1 MSKQIVLMRNII
13 IVTVFAVLF
22 SLFTLWLIDSWI
34 KYPLF
39 FFEIFTIIL
48 LYLIIDNYEVNVKV
62 SFSCNVRLNWGVII
76 DSLLISSSTILF
88 LLIFMKIN
96 GGIMQVVLA
105 LLCTSLLPGY
115 ALLNVSELRQYFSR
129 VESVV
134 LAYLLSYIFTG
145 MVTLLLLPASSD
157 YRAMLILLSYI
168 GLGVSS
174 MLKHK
179 RQPQLST
186 RESFARKID
195 LLAII
200 LTIGFYIL
208 SFYFIYPGFALLPG
222 TDISRHYAN
231 SIVLGRTPDL
241 YIGSTYLFAHLHES
255 VFIIL
260 SNSSLISVQTAL
272 VALNLMLPLAFYV
285 MAKLYL
291 EKVDTRLPALATL
304 FWVLFTNS
312 FGGFAWLY
320 FTLSKLSSIGQSQLQ
335 LLSSTADKTYN
346 GVMYGVFGLWY
357 VPATISFILLM
368 VAIFLM
374 GKKEIE
380 RRRYITLFSFL
391 VSGLYLTHVAEA
403 EVLILFLAV
412 FGLISKNE
420 NYRIEDALKSSIIGI
435 VIVIA
440 VYYVLAQVTPR
451 FIVNTSLLISTI
463 VPIIVSMFTLIFRH
477 YIRPRL
483 SIFKSSFKIDKKFLG
498 KALLLLLFFGYCVAL
513 LSWTIVLDSFHT
525 WQVDTIGLVPWFMYP
540 VIFGINGL
548 LAILALYFLTE
559 DSKLYNAFALFIA
572 FMVFAFVFGK
582 IVTIIN
588 LYFFDAGYW
597 EKRFI
602 WFMKIPLAIIAPI
615 PIIYVIDKLRKR
627 GMGVNTKTIVSVTMI
642 GIIVLYGVSTTFL
655 NLEYWNIVTNNPA
668 YQPSSREMEAINAL
682 KKILDND
689 PKAWL
694 ATITDTSVNIAT
706 FAAPADMLVLREL
719 LYTAYRPEM
728 AFTQLY
734 RHPAYDHAYIYLHN
748 RDLAQLNKFTGT
760 FLASY
765 VKMLP
770 IVYENSEVKIYNV
783 SKVSPP
789 LPNSDTVLI
798 LPLDKSLCN
807 EQTLYIVY
815 SLFSQ
820 GLYNY
825 TVAYDLDG
833 KVLNTKSLVLSYD
846 PPRGNVLTSFYKDN
860 FNGTLASYTIAKG
873 SWQIVSGELLGGK
886 IGNYGEGI
894 ILLPIFVEN
903 FTVSFKAKPVSGNA
917 SVLNYVSLVYSWVDS
932 KNYRIADILFNAD
945 HYVYVLFRTIVNG
958 VESVIP
964 NWPGIKTDLKW
975 NFGNEYNITVTVN
988 GTLNQIAVNEKIY
1001 LSKDLENLPGRI
1013 GLRYYRFY
1021 QVLFDDFSLV
1031 YNIPINVRPIEDYL
1045 TFLESGGKL
1054 IILNTNGYYS
1064 FANSLFSVDNHTL
1077 NAYKIEIGKKILNLP
1092 TEIAVPKLTLK
1103 NATKISVLSYY
1114 VGLSDEIPFIV
1125 KQNFGKGELFYVNI
1139 KPILEALRK
1148 GEAPEYYSLLG
1159 SLLEDLNLPKI
1170 RPNFVLSGDGYVK
1183 EIQLRNSVDI
1193 ETSSIIFPIKTS
1205 LKQIEIR
1212 TSNGTVTFLNV
1223 TSIKIKNYSKLF
1235 VKTENLTVSNGQG
1248 FHATLKLNSAF
1259 TIKPYEGTFNVEIAT
1274 KEAKHSVANVEQISI
1289 VPYEAIQ
1296 LLARTPKVIANEATF
1311 IKFYTLGS
1319 LNWRTRTYGQNL
1331 NVNGKVSFQIIL
1343 SDSYTLVKNV
1353 ELSGSFEREPPIVMF
1368 DELSTIPIAIFW
1380 ALLLLPI
1387 FMASIFFFRAKEM
1400 VYKKE

>member
-1 MSKQIVLMRNII
+1 MRKII

-22 SLFTLWLIDSWI
+22 SIFTLWLIDSWI

-39 FFEIFTIIL
+39 LFEIFTILL
-48 LYLIIDNYEVNVKV
+48 LYLIIDNYEVKVKV

-76 DSLLISSSTILF
+76 DSLLISFSTILF

-115 ALLNVSELRQYFSR
+115 ALLNVSELGKYFSR

-145 MVTLLLLPASSD
+145 LVTLLFLPASND
-157 YRAMLILLSYI
+157 YRAMLLLLCYI
-168 GLGVSS
+168 GLGVYS

-179 RQPQLST
+179 RHPQLST

-195 LLAII
+195 LLAIM

-231 SIVLGRTPDL
+231 SIVLGRTPNL

-255 VFIIL
+255 VFITL
-260 SNSSLISVQTAL
+260 SNSSLISVQIAL
-272 VALNLMLPLAFYV
+272 AALNLMLPLAFYV
-285 MAKLYL
+285 MAKSYL

-304 FWVLFTNS
+304 FWVLFTNG

-380 RRRYITLFSFL
+380 RTRYITLFSFL

-403 EVLILFLAV
+403 LVFILFLAV

-420 NYRIEDALKSSIIGI
+420 NFRIEDALKSSIFGM

-498 KALLLLLFFGYCVAL
+498 KVLLLLLFFGYCVAL

-540 VIFGINGL
+540 VILGINGL
-548 LAILALYFLTE
+548 LAISALYFLTE

-572 FMVFAFVFGK
+572 FMVFAFVAGK
-582 IVTIIN
+582 IVTTVN

-602 WFMKIPLAIIAPI
+602 WFIKIPLAILAPI

-627 GMGVNTKTIVSVTMI
+627 GINVNAKTLVSVTVI
-642 GIIVLYGVSTTFL
+642 GIIVLYGISTTFL
-655 NLEYWNIVTNNPA
+655 NLEYWNIVANNPA
-668 YQPSSREMEAINAL
+668 YQPSSGEMEALNAL
-682 KKILDND
+682 KEIFDND
-689 PKAWL
+689 PKSWL
-694 ATITDTSVNIAT
+694 ATITGTSADMAT
-706 FAAPADMLVLREL
+706 FAAPADQLALKQL
-719 LYTAYRPEM
+719 LLTAYTPEM
-728 AFTQLY
+728 VLTQLY
-734 RHPAYDHAYIYLHN
+734 RFPVYDHAYIYLHN
-748 RDLAQLNKFTGT
+748 RDFMQLNKFNDRL
-760 FLASY
+760 LANY
-765 VKMLP
+765 IKLLP

-789 LPNSDTVLI
+789 MPNSNTVLI
-798 LPLDKSLCN
+798 MPLDKSLCD
-807 EQTLYIVY
+807 EQSLYTAY
-815 SLFSQ
+815 SLLSQ

-825 TVAYDLDG
+825 TVAYDLDD
-833 KVLNTKSLVLSYD
+833 KALNSKTLVLSYD
-846 PPRGNVLTSFYKDN
+846 PPKENILTSFYEDH
-860 FNGTLASYTIAKG
+860 FNGTLASYAIAKG
-873 SWQIVSGELLGGK
+873 SWQIVSGELLGGE
-886 IGNYGEGI
+886 IGKYSEGI
-894 ILLPIFVEN
+894 ILSPIFAEN
-903 FTVSFKAKPVSGNA
+903 FTASFKAKPVSGNA
-917 SVLNYVSLVYSWVDS
+917 SVANYVSLVYSWVDS
-932 KNYRIADILFNAD
+932 KNYRIADILFGTD
-945 HYVYVLFRTIVNG
+945 SYVYVHFRTIVNG
-958 VESVIP
+958 VERAIP

-975 NFGNEYNITVTVN
+975 NFGDEYNITVIVN
-988 GTLNQIAVNEKIY
+988 GTRNQIVVNGKTY
-1001 LSKDLENLPGRI
+1001 LSTELENIPGRI

-1021 QVLFDDFSLV
+1021 QVSFDELSLM
-1031 YNIPINVRPIEDYL
+1031 YSISLNLRPIEDYL

-1054 IILNTNGYYS
+1054 IILNVNGYHF
-1064 FANSLFSVDNHTL
+1064 FASKLFSVENSTL
-1077 NAYKIEIGKKILNLP
+1077 NAEKIEMEKKTLNLP
-1092 TEIAVPKLTLK
+1092 AKITTPKLTLK
-1103 NATKISVLSYY
+1103 SSKTSVLSRYI
-1114 VGLSDEIPFIV
+1114 GLNDETPFIV
-1125 KQNFGKGELFYVNI
+1125 KQSFGKGELFYVNI
-1139 KPILEALRK
+1139 KPIIEALRK
-1148 GEAPEYYSLLG
+1148 DEASAYYSLLG

-1170 RPNFVLSGDGYVK
+1170 KPNFVLSGDGYVK
-1183 EIQLRNSVDI
+1183 EVLLKNGVNV
-1193 ETSSIIFPIKTS
+1193 ETTSIIFPEKTVH
-1205 LKQIEIR
+1205 KQIEIR
-1212 TSNGTVTFLNV
+1212 TSNETIVFLNV
-1223 TSIKIKNYSKLF
+1223 TSIKIENYSKLL
-1235 VKTENLTVSNGQG
+1235 VKTENLTISNGQG
-1248 FHATLKLNSAF
+1248 FYATLKLNSELI
-1259 TIKPYEGTFNVEIAT
+1259 IKPYEGTFTVKIAT
-1274 KEAKHSVANVEQISI
+1274 KEAKRSITYVEQISI
-1289 VPYEAIQ
+1289 VPYGTIQ
-1296 LLARTPKVIANEATF
+1296 LLARAPKVIANEATF
-1311 IKFYTLGS
+1311 IEFYTLGS

-1331 NVNGKVSFQIIL
+1331 NVNGKVCFQIIL

-1368 DELSTIPIAIFW
+1368 NELSTILIAIFW
-1380 ALLLLPI
+1380 ALLFLPI
-1387 FMASIFFFRAKEM
+1387 FMVLIFFFRAKEM
-1400 VYKKE
+1400 TYKKE